1 MYACLFGHVS
11 LQRKQ
16 DIRLAV
22 VSTYRKL
29 SKLVHVLKVNSRGFA
44 DDGDDGRSDDDNDGN
59 DDYRGSRGSQD
70 GSEDEDEGSV
80 LVVYLRLG
88 ASKISESA
96 RRRAAEFSQG
106 LFSELP
112 SAFQLYR
119 HVVMAGANG
128 CDYLQAGK
136 SLNVSQS
143 HIIQAAKDLQAEG
156 SIVTGKKSV
165 RVSNVGVMFASA
177 ALATEWASST
187 HARGASAD
195 AEPGTDADHGFADD
209 QLRYAP
215 PYDDLSVWMRNPFL
229 PKVGTGAGGGT
240 DAVAGLPTEVG
251 DGGGGGGGGGG
262 GSSTS
267 DAAGTVSAVL
277 TVNDKVHVRNW
288 RVWSGH

>member
-187 HARGASAD
+187 HARGASAESAPAPWD
-195 AEPGTDADHGFADD
+195 CVRGEDVDD
-209 QLRYAP
+209 VDDEAKAANDRGVGERGCEGDTHREGEAGQPTVTQPAP
-215 PYDDLSVWMRNPFL
+215 PHTQPSVY
-229 PKVGTGAGGGT
+229 KGAT
-240 DAVAGLPTEVG
+240 SHRPTR
-251 DGGGGGGGGGG
+251 
-262 GSSTS
+262 
-267 DAAGTVSAVL
+267 
-277 TVNDKVHVRNW
+277 HVYTTCGW
-288 RVWSGH
+288 